1 MSSESLRFKLNV
13 RSARFC
19 SNGILS
25 QIIFCTINTYYLRY
39 KTPMS
44 SGIAQKGHV
53 GCGVGR
59 RLVGSKSPAD
69 PRTATQQQ

>member
-1 MSSESLRFKLNV
+1 MSSESLRKLNI

-25 QIIFCTINTYYLRY
+25 HIIFCTINTYSLRY
-39 KTPMS
+39 ETPMP

-69 PRTATQQQ
+69 PRTATVK